1 MKSVKFLSLIL
12 MCATSSLAL
21 ILPAIGVVS
30 FPRQLIDPSASH
42 TLQTTSLQP
51 VNAIPQNGVA
61 ILPGGSWPPPGSN
74 NTPGLPGPGGFPIS
88 APAPNMDGFPP
99 SLTTNSS
106 SESGGQ
112 LPTTTVNKMGMGLW
126 LVLLST
132 WLLALFV
139 WGIAPSPTPNRR

>member
-1 MKSVKFLSLIL
+1 
-12 MCATSSLAL
+12 
-21 ILPAIGVVS
+21 
-30 FPRQLIDPSASH
+30 
-42 TLQTTSLQP
+42 
-51 VNAIPQNGVA
+51 
-61 ILPGGSWPPPGSN
+61 
-74 NTPGLPGPGGFPIS
+74 
-88 APAPNMDGFPP
+88 MDGFPP